1 MTRSLISQNS
11 VLLWICC
18 SVVLTTSAVTLAAE
32 KPPFQS
38 GLRVALLVGNRD
50 YDGVKL
56 PQVDASLNA
65 VESTLQD
72 MGFTIDRRTNLDQ
85 KAIQL
90 AFDETHGN
98 APTNSVLVIY
108 YIGLSGCVRRNNQ
121 FENLLRPVGVK
132 IENEN
137 DYRSSGLNLNKT
149 LQPKSTET
157 GARTTLVFF
166 DCCWQSP
173 IAPNSDNF
181 KSGLASFKHP
191 TDMAVIF
198 NAESGE
204 TKPLNNV
211 ASATEFS
218 KSVAKHLNGLETS
231 IDDTL
236 TQIASDTGDAWRGG
250 CPAGG
255 IGAKPNEMV
264 AALVDDGKKPGD
276 AWVNSIGMSFRWCPP
291 GKFQMGSREI
301 DTPATRDRQATEVE
315 LTQGFWI
322 GAYETTQREYQRVM
336 GRTVAASFTQHRNAP
351 YWGVSDSKNIADF
364 CKKLTDLDRKAKK
377 LPTNWEY
384 ACPTEAQWEYACR
397 AETTSAYCF
406 GNDASRL
413 GEFGN
418 AADLT
423 LLKTDPDCFWASP
436 DFDDGIGASL
446 AIVGSYRPNQW
457 GIHDMHGNV
466 AELVA
471 DHWLPQLPGGS
482 DPFVQVE
489 KEAVAVLRGGAWC
502 STAPYCESSF
512 RNRLT
517 TRDKS
522 NYVGFRIVLKQTN

>member
-157 GARTTLVFF
+157 GARTTLVFL

-191 TDMAVIF
+191 TD
-198 NAESGE
+198 
-204 TKPLNNV
+204 
-211 ASATEFS
+211 
-218 KSVAKHLNGLETS
+218 
-231 IDDTL
+231 
-236 TQIASDTGDAWRGG
+236 
-250 CPAGG
+250 
-255 IGAKPNEMV
+255 
-264 AALVDDGKKPGD
+264 
-276 AWVNSIGMSFRWCPP
+276 
-291 GKFQMGSREI
+291 
-301 DTPATRDRQATEVE
+301 
-315 LTQGFWI
+315 
-322 GAYETTQREYQRVM
+322 
-336 GRTVAASFTQHRNAP
+336 
-351 YWGVSDSKNIADF
+351 
-364 CKKLTDLDRKAKK
+364 
-377 LPTNWEY
+377 
-384 ACPTEAQWEYACR
+384 
-397 AETTSAYCF
+397 
-406 GNDASRL
+406 
-413 GEFGN
+413 
-418 AADLT
+418 
-423 LLKTDPDCFWASP
+423 
-436 DFDDGIGASL
+436 
-446 AIVGSYRPNQW
+446 
-457 GIHDMHGNV
+457 
-466 AELVA
+466 
-471 DHWLPQLPGGS
+471 
-482 DPFVQVE
+482 
-489 KEAVAVLRGGAWC
+489 
-502 STAPYCESSF
+502 
-512 RNRLT
+512 
-517 TRDKS
+517 
-522 NYVGFRIVLKQTN
+522 